1 MTELL
6 ILFGGES
13 NEHDVSNISA
23 WNILNNVDT
32 QKYNVTKI
40 GITKDGKWYLCESD
54 NEKIKSG
61 EWVKEVKY
69 EAFISPSKLTGGIV
83 ILKDNETII
92 KKIDVCFPVLHGN
105 NGEDGTIQALLKL
118 AGIKRVGCDHI
129 SSAMAMDKKVSKII
143 FENAGIPVVP
153 SAYAYKE
160 DDAEEILKKM
170 QAPLFVKPAN
180 SGSSVGCYGV
190 TKNEELKEAI
200 KKALLVDKCVLVEKY
215 INCRE
220 IECGILGN
228 DDVFVSEPGEISS
241 DSEFYDYETKYLS
254 TQGVKIHIP
263 ANITKLEADTIKA
276 YAKKAYK
283 VLGLSGFTRAD
294 FFIDR
299 DTGEIYLN
307 EVNTIPGFTAL
318 SMYPM
323 LLKHSGYECDKLIDK
338 LIELAQ

>member
-6 ILFGGES
+6 VLFGGES
-13 NEHDVSNISA
+13 NEHEVSNISVY
-23 WNILNNVDT
+23 NILTSLNSE
-32 QKYNVTKI
+32 KYNVTKI

-54 NEKIKSG
+54 NETIKSG
-61 EWVKEVKY
+61 KWVDEVKY
-69 EAFISPSKLTGGIV
+69 EAFISPSKAHKGIV
-83 ILKDNETII
+83 ILKERETVI

-105 NGEDGTIQALLKL
+105 NGEDGTVQALLKL
-118 AGIKRVGCDHI
+118 AGIKRVGSDHI
-129 SSAMAMDKKVSKII
+129 SSAMGMDKKVSKTI
-143 FENAGIPVVP
+143 FEAAGIPVVP
-153 SAYAYKE
+153 SFYAYSAS
-160 DDAEEILKKM
+160 DAQEILKNM

-190 TKNEELKEAI
+190 TKNEDLKEAI
-200 KKALLVDKCVLVEKY
+200 QKALEIDKCVLVEKY

-228 DDVFVSEPGEISS
+228 DEVFVSDAGEISS
-241 DSEFYDYETKYLS
+241 SSEFYDYETKYLS
-254 TQGVKIHIP
+254 TEAVKIHIP
-263 ANITKLEADTIKA
+263 ANITEEQMKTIKN
-276 YAKKAYK
+276 YAKKAYIA
-283 VLGLSGFTRAD
+283 LGLSGFTRAD
-294 FFIDR
+294 FFIDK

-323 LLKHSGYECDKLIDK
+323 LLKHSGYECSELIDK